1 MMQET
6 PASNKQKNKEK
17 MTETQR
23 KRCKSIIHSWSA
35 VAGTGNLLP
44 VPGTGFV
51 ADTAALAMMARGLAE
66 VFGDDKSAA
75 AAKGIAVA
83 TLRRVLLKQPIRAIG
98 KELCKLIP
106 FAGQAVSAS
115 ISVGIAEATGWA
127 MANDFD
133 KKSIAA

>member
-1 MMQET
+1 M
-6 PASNKQKNKEK
+6 NNIQK
-17 MTETQR
+17 R
-23 KRCKSIIHSWSA
+23 KCKNIIHAWSA

-44 VPGTGFV
+44 VPGTGFL

-83 TLRRVLLKQPIRAIG
+83 TIRRVLLKQPIRAIG

-127 MANDFD
+127 MARDFA
-133 KKSIAA
+133 KKAEAA